1 MKINI
6 IISKVEKVF
15 DKIQHP
21 FMIKKKKTQQNEYR
35 RNEPYYNKVYI

>member
-21 FMIKKKKTQQNEYR
+21 FMIKKKTQQNEYR
-35 RNEPYYNKVYI
+35 RNEPYYNKVYIW